1 MSVSETFRGVVDES
15 VESIELAPG
24 KALATGLVT
33 MLRDRLIVKVRK
45 EDR

>member
-1 MSVSETFRGVVDES
+1 MSVSEAFRGVVDES
-15 VESIELAPG
+15 MASMELAPG

-33 MLRDRLIVKVRK
+33 MLRDPLIAQARK